1 VIRGIIR
8 RAPLTL
14 GWAATAACAFLG
26 AYLSTDASMTGGL
39 WAAGGSLALVGGC
52 LGLYRAKYR
61 ASRHRE
67 LVAFHEWST
76 RTLFVVRDKDG
87 RYWQWSVAQLRYAGD
102 LLYDEPA
109 AAAIYNHEWLVKEER
124 PTHG

>member
-1 VIRGIIR
+1 MIRGIIR
-8 RAPLTL
+8 RAPLTF
-14 GWAATAACAFLG
+14 GWAASAACAFLG
-26 AYLSTDASMTGGL
+26 TYFSSNATLTGGL
-39 WAAGGSLALVGGC
+39 WAAGGFLALVGGC
-52 LGLYRAKYR
+52 LSLYRAKCR

-76 RTLFVVRDKDG
+76 RTLVVVRDKDG

-109 AAAIYNHEWLVKEER
+109 AAAVYNHEWLAQEV
-124 PTHG
+124 THG